1 VRWIPD
7 PTGRFPVR
15 PHYEL
20 NELENECEQIIT
32 GFLERRYGQIIIPV
46 PTDALR
52 VLIES
57 EAAELNV
64 HADLS
69 QEGEDIHGITE
80 FFPGRKP
87 GVSIARELSTQA
99 WRAHRA
105 RTTLTHE
112 YAHVHWHAPLFDR
125 YCQASER
132 HKCARGKLLPGK
144 GEKDWMEW
152 QAGYISGALLML
164 RSRVQLLVDA
174 FRREHQAGTV
184 INTGSVEGQLLI
196 GRLSEVFDVSREAAS
211 LRLLQLGHLVA

>member
-1 VRWIPD
+1 VKLIADR
-7 PTGRFPVR
+7 TGRFRVR

-20 NELENECEQIIT
+20 DELETECEQIIT
-32 GFLERRYGQIIIPV
+32 DFLERRYGQIIIPV

-57 EAAELNV
+57 EPAALDV

-69 QEGEDIHGITE
+69 HEGEDVHGITE

-87 GVSIARELSTQA
+87 WVSIARELSTQP
-99 WRAHRA
+99 WRAHRE

-112 YAHVHWHAPLFDR
+112 YGHVHWHAPLYDR
-125 YCQASER
+125 YCRAGER
-132 HKCARGKLLPGK
+132 HKCARGKLLPGA
-144 GEKDWMEW
+144 GETDWMEW

-174 FRREHQAGTV
+174 FRHEHQAGTV
-184 INTGSVEGQLLI
+184 INSGSVEGRLLI
-196 GRLSEVFDVSREAAS
+196 GRVSEVFDVSREAAAV
-211 LRLLQLGHLVA
+211 RLLQLGHLLA